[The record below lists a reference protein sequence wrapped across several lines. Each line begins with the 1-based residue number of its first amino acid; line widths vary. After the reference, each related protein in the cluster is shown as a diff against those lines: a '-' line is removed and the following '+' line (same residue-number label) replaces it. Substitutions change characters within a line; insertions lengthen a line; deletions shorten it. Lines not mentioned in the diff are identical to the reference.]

1 MSETIK
7 RVYKNDGRRYYEVK
21 DGNKKIVATLPSV
34 TTVMGSMADKSGL
47 EKWKKRV
54 GEEEA
59 KRISQLSM
67 HRGTI
72 MHRLIELYKQLH
84 LDGTPLDRRTAL
96 EDIAPKDKEVLEIAN
111 KVNGNLYYHEAWKMF
126 DKFWYNNS
134 RFFGKVKEVIDA
146 ERFLWTVK
154 GGEYAG
160 TLDNVSRMIDDSIKI
175 IDYKNSRKPK
185 REELIQDYFRQTAA
199 YWVAYW
205 DRTGIKC
212 DGAEIWIANEI
223 DDIPQCFELTKEDLT
238 HYYKSFME
246 IRKAYREKYGE

>member
-1 MSETIK
+1 MSEEIE
-7 RVYKNDGRRYYEVK
+7 RVYKDGKRFYQVSS
-21 DGNKKIVATLPSV
+21 GKKVIATLPSV

-47 EKWKKRV
+47 EAWKKKV

-59 KRISQLSM
+59 NRISQLSM
-67 HRGTI
+67 NRGTL
-72 MHRLIELYKQLH
+72 MHRLIELYK
-84 LDGTPLDRRTAL
+84 PLPGSPQEKRDYL
-96 EDIAPKDKEVLEIAN
+96 EDTAESDYEILEILEAE
-111 KVNGNLYYHEAWKMF
+111 NGKLYYNEAWKMF

-134 RFFGKVKEVIDA
+134 RFFGKIDEVLDA

-160 TLDNVSRMIDDSIKI
+160 TLDNVSKLKDGAVKI

-185 REELIQDYFRQTAA
+185 RREWIQDYFRQTAA

-205 DRTGIKC
+205 DRTGIKA

-223 DDIPQCFELTKEDLT
+223 DLMPQCFELDQEDLKR
-238 HYYKSFME
+238 YYKSFME
-246 IRKAYREKYGE
+246 IRKSFRDKFGY